1 MENKKPKIIC
11 VGFQK
16 TGTTSLKWAL
26 EILGYKVGGNKSWLL
41 LPIVKNRWNRVRK
54 VLDRYDVVEDN
65 PWALIYRKIDQLV
78 PGCKFILTYRDPES
92 WYGSVA
98 QYFRLP
104 RARPPM
110 HEWIYGRG
118 MGQIAEEKENSIKIY
133 QQHIQGVR
141 EYFRDRP
148 DDFFEMDISKG
159 EGWKSLCDFL
169 DCEIPDAPFPHV
181 RDSKKKKKQR
191 NRIHRWYRK
200 SRKHVHYGALLTY
213 IDLMGYKDFRR
224 EPGTLPFVDADHE
237 NIEDIK

>member
-1 MENKKPKIIC
+1 MKSDKPKIIC

-41 LPIVKNRWNRVRK
+41 LPIVKNRWDRVLE
-54 VLDRYDVVEDN
+54 VLNRYDVVEDN

-92 WYGSVA
+92 WYESVER
-98 QYFRLP
+98 YFRLP

-118 MGQIAEEKENSIKIY
+118 MGQIAEEKENAISIYK
-133 QQHIQGVR
+133 QHIQGVR

-148 DDFFEMDISKG
+148 GDFIEFDISKG
-159 EGWKSLCDFL
+159 EGWKPLCDFL
-169 DCEIPDAPFPHV
+169 DCEIPDIPFPHR
-181 RDSKKKKKQR
+181 RDSTQKKKRR

-200 SRKHVHYGALLTY
+200 SRKYVHYGALLAY
-213 IDLMGYKDFRR
+213 VDLMKYPDFRR
-224 EPGTLPFVDADHE
+224 EPGTLPAVDSDQGR
-237 NIEDIK
+237 